1 MQFFVLFC
9 FVNTVNLHYIVEVTL
24 SAHDKKSEPYRTL
37 CHFRIMFVVAYILVG
52 ATHADST
59 CEMISQEKSLL
70 SFVFEG
76 EAAFPLLFLFNEI
89 QC

>member
-1 MQFFVLFC
+1 MNAILFYF
-9 FVNTVNLHYIVEVTL
+9 FVNTVNLRYIVEVTL

-37 CHFRIMFVVAYILVG
+37 CHFRIMFVVAYMLVG
-52 ATHADST
+52 AMHADST